1 MNEFVNRESIN
12 KSINKWE
19 DLIKVFLG
27 MGYVE
32 R

>member
-19 DLIKVFLG
+19 NLIKVFLG
-27 MGYVE
+27 IGYVE